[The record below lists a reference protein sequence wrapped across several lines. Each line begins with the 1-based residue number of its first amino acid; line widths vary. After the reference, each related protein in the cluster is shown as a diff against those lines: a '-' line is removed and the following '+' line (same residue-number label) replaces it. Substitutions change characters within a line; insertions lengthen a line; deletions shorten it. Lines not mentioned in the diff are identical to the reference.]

1 MATGDGGSGEA
12 WPASALWDYAVALYA
27 SPGAAAACL
36 ALQDRRGADVSL
48 LLLACWLGATGREPD
63 AKRLAEVRERAAAWQ
78 EGLVRPLREARRRL
92 KAVIPTL
99 DEPLRPPLA
108 ATRAGLAA
116 VELDLERG
124 ELLLLESCVRSEATA
139 SVPRG
144 MALTTRMLWHFV
156 ATDLG
161 DDPAVR
167 VLLATAFPEG
177 ESAGAAPT
185 GPAPSNRP

>member
-1 MATGDGGSGEA
+1 MTDGGGRDET

-27 SPGAAAACL
+27 SPGVAAACL
-36 ALQDRRGADVSL
+36 ALQDRRGADVNL

-63 AKRLAEVRERAAAWQ
+63 AGRIAEVLERAAAWQ

-92 KAVIPTL
+92 KAVIPAL

-144 MALTTRMLWHFV
+144 MALTTRMMWHLV
-156 ATDLG
+156 AVDR
-161 DDPAVR
+161 DYDPAVR
-167 VLLATAFPEG
+167 VLLAAAFPEG
-177 ESAGAAPT
+177 ESAGAALT
-185 GPAPSNRP
+185 GPAATNRA